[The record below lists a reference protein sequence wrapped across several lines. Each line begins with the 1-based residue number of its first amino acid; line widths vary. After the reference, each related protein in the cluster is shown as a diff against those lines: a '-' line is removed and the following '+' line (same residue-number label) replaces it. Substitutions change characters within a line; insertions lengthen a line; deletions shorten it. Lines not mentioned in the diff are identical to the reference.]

1 MTEPLDP
8 VAELAELARAVW
20 RADHDGADVPDDQVP
35 GFEALARALD
45 EPYMEDARVDAVAR
59 LDELYRERTGREP
72 EDVAND
78 PEWHAAFRAS
88 IDAVYRDGCG
98 REPPDDPDER
108 AEATGEIVIAGRILA
123 LASTALRCADP
134 PVGLGRHP
142 LAPLVRSWQRR
153 PIPAAPVRR
162 VDRILPGSVAMID
175 STDRRSGRLFS
186 PATHRRGQQVLP
198 GFEDQRH
205 GPALPLALYHLGNE
219 TPDRGGGHGA
229 PLALRLFV
237 EAVLCVPM
245 DRRDGLRPV
254 DMSVTLRELRDRLYP
269 DSRRSTAQVL
279 RELTHAAD
287 ALDTR
292 DARIPWEDPATGQGG
307 LRRVVSVQDLPRGE
321 THLDDVLSLVVNL
334 PPGTGSGPVMPETL
348 ARWGLRSAPAYN
360 LIINLSYRL
369 FDPGRTRYPVSR
381 RAHWMAKR
389 KPEAYE
395 PISVDEIA
403 ADAFPLST
411 NRNRR
416 DLRRRAVQVLEALHA
431 AREFH
436 IEQVS
441 RTEYRVMPAL
451 PSPREDASP

>member
-1 MTEPLDP
+1 M
-8 VAELAELARAVW
+8 
-20 RADHDGADVPDDQVP
+20 
-35 GFEALARALD
+35 
-45 EPYMEDARVDAVAR
+45 
-59 LDELYRERTGREP
+59 
-72 EDVAND
+72 
-78 PEWHAAFRAS
+78 
-88 IDAVYRDGCG
+88 
-98 REPPDDPDER
+98 
-108 AEATGEIVIAGRILA
+108 
-123 LASTALRCADP
+123 
-134 PVGLGRHP
+134 
-142 LAPLVRSWQRR
+142 
-153 PIPAAPVRR
+153 RR

-175 STDRRSGRLFS
+175 SRDRRSGRLFS

-254 DMSVTLRELRDRLYP
+254 DMSVTLRELRDKLYP

-369 FDPGRTRYPVSR
+369 FDPGRTRYPRQAARTLDGEAETRSLRADKRGRDRRRRLSSKHKPQPPRPSPSR
-381 RAHWMAKR
+381 RPGPGGSARGPRVPHRAS
-389 KPEAYE
+389 KPHRVPRHAC
-395 PISVDEIA
+395 VA
-403 ADAFPLST
+403 AAPRGRLLLAARATRFPL
-411 NRNRR
+411 
-416 DLRRRAVQVLEALHA
+416 AVQ
-431 AREFH
+431 
-436 IEQVS
+436 
-441 RTEYRVMPAL
+441 L
-451 PSPREDASP
+451 PRFVAQLLRFS

>member
-1 MTEPLDP
+1 MTDPLDP
-8 VAELAELARAVW
+8 AAELAKLARAVW

-45 EPYMEDARVDAVAR
+45 RPYMEDARVDAVAR
-59 LDELYRERTGREP
+59 LDELYRELEGREP

-78 PEWHAAFRAS
+78 PGWHAAFRAS

-108 AEATGEIVIAGRILA
+108 AEATGEVVIAGRILA

-134 PVGLGRHP
+134 PVSQHGHP
-142 LAPLVRSWQRR
+142 LAPLVRSWHRR
-153 PIPAAPVRR
+153 PISADPVRR

-186 PATHRRGQQVLP
+186 PATHREGQQALP
-198 GFEDQRH
+198 GFEDKRH

-219 TPDRGGGHGA
+219 NPDRGGSRGA

-245 DRRDGLRPV
+245 DRRAGLRPV
-254 DMSVTLRELRDRLYP
+254 EMSVTLRELRDRLYP
-269 DSRRSTAQVL
+269 DSRLSTTQVL
-279 RELTHAAD
+279 RALTRAAD

-292 DARIPWEDPATGQGG
+292 DARIPWEDPATGRGG
-307 LRRVVSVQDLPRGE
+307 LRRVVSVLDLPRGE
-321 THLDDVLSLVVNL
+321 AYLDDVLTLFVNL
-334 PPGTGSGPVMPETL
+334 PPGTGAGPVVPETL
-348 ARWGLRSAPAYN
+348 ATWGLRSAPAYN

-369 FDPGRTRYPVSR
+369 FDPGRTRYPVNGR
-381 RAHWMAKR
+381 HWMPKQD
-389 KPEAYE
+389 PQAYE

-403 ADAFPLST
+403 DDAFPLST

-416 DLRRRAVQVLEALHA
+416 DLRQRALKALEALHA

-441 RTEYRVMPAL
+441 HTEYRVMPAL
-451 PSPREDASP
+451 PSPREDANS